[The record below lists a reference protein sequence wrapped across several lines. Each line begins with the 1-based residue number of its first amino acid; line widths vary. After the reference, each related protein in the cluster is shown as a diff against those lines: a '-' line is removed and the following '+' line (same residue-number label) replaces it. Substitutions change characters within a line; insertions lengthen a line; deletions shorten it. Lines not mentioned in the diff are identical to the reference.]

1 MNTIVNY
8 RQVPV
13 TEVLVIVDWKL
24 LNACSVKMTCL
35 DIRET
40 LMQGVFHFTFPPT
53 FGKSFFLNP
62 FYDWFY
68 VQFLPNPGGRGV
80 KM

>member
-24 LNACSVKMTCL
+24 LNACSVKMTWHQ
-35 DIRET
+35 RNFNA
-40 LMQGVFHFTFPPT
+40 GSFPFYIPPHLW
-53 FGKSFFLNP
+53 KIIFFLNP

>member
-40 LMQGVFHFTFPPT
+40 LMQGVSIVHSPPPLENHFFFKSILWLVLCPIPT
-53 FGKSFFLNP
+53 QPRGE
-62 FYDWFY
+62 
-68 VQFLPNPGGRGV
+68 GG
-80 KM
+80 